1 MPPKTEQHAYPF
13 NHHLHKAETA
23 LEKFFNNPLTV
34 EEQLTAAEELLIAAN
49 RLHIQ
54 VTDIKNGVT
63 SGK

>member
-23 LEKFFNNPLTV
+23 LEKFFNNALTV
-34 EEQLTAAEELLIAAN
+34 EQQLTAAEELLIAAN

-54 VTDIKNGVT
+54 VTDIKNGT
-63 SGK
+63 PK